1 VSVALHCRVCE
12 AATPPAPGNRCERC
26 DGPTDLSYD
35 WERLRAEV
43 SRDSIATGPA
53 SMWRYRALLPLG
65 PADHTAPGWTPLL
78 RADRLSDAVGV
89 ELHLKLE
96 TANPT
101 HSFKDRIAALAR
113 AAAVEHGIETLACSS
128 TGNLGDA
135 LASQAAAAGLEAI
148 VLVPE
153 ATAGAVAVEAGA
165 NVVPID
171 GSYDDCRRLELELSQ
186 LFPWGFL
193 AGNLH
198 PFASEGGKTIAY
210 EIAEQLDWRLPDA
223 VVCPAATGALLAK
236 VSQGFTELGLVGLA
250 DGPLPRL
257 YGAQAEGSNPIAAA
271 FAADRSIS
279 RLRPNTSYPSLAVGN
294 PAYGDLAIGAARASG
309 GAIYAVPED
318 EISMETSFL
327 ARMTG
332 VVADCAGGAALAA
345 LIRARQSGELDA
357 GARVVLV
364 VTGSGVTPLVRDAGP
379 PVEPD
384 VGAVLARL
392 GLSS

>member
-1 VSVALHCRVCE
+1 MSVALHCRVCE
-12 AATPPAPGNRCERC
+12 AATPPAPSNHCERC
-26 DGPTDLSYD
+26 DGPTDLAYD

-43 SRDSIATGPA
+43 SRSAIAAGPS
-53 SMWRYRALLPLG
+53 SMWRYRPLLPLA
-65 PADHTAPGWTPLL
+65 PADRTSPGWTPLL
-78 RADRLSDAVGV
+78 RARRLSDALGV
-89 ELHLKLE
+89 ELYLKLE

-148 VLVPE
+148 VLAPR

-165 NVVPID
+165 NVVPVD
-171 GSYDDCRRLELELSQ
+171 GSYDDCRRLELELAA

-210 EIAEQLDWRLPDA
+210 EIAEQLDWKLPDA

-236 VSQGFTELGLVGLA
+236 LAQGFTELGLVGLVEDA
-250 DGPLPRL
+250 APQLF
-257 YGAQAEGSNPIAAA
+257 GAQAEGSNPIAAA
-271 FAADRSIS
+271 FADDRSIS

-332 VVADCAGGAALAA
+332 VLADCAGGAALAA
-345 LIRARQSGELDA
+345 LIRARQAGEVEA

-364 VTGSGVTPLVRDAGP
+364 VTGSGVTPPTPEIGP
-379 PVEPD
+379 PVAAD
-384 VGAVLARL
+384 VDAVLAHL
-392 GLSS
+392 GLTG

>member
-12 AATPPAPGNRCERC
+12 AAAPPAPGNRCERC
-26 DGPTDLSYD
+26 DGPTDLAYN
-35 WERLRAEV
+35 WERLRTEV
-43 SRDSIATGPA
+43 TRERIAAGPA
-53 SMWRYRALLPLG
+53 SMWRYRVLLPLAPG
-65 PADHTAPGWTPLL
+65 DHTAPGWTPLL
-78 RADRLSDAVGV
+78 HARRLSDAVGV

-148 VLVPE
+148 VLAPH

-171 GSYDDCRRLELELSQ
+171 GSYDDCRRLELELAA

-210 EIAEQLDWRLPDA
+210 EIAEQFDWRLPDA

-236 VSQGFTELGLVGLA
+236 VSQGFTELGLAGLT

-271 FAADRSIS
+271 FADDRSIS

-294 PAYGDLAIGAARASG
+294 PVYGDLAIGAARASG

-332 VVADCAGGAALAA
+332 VLSDCAGGAALAA
-345 LIRARQSGELDA
+345 LIRARQSGELEA

-364 VTGSGVTPLVRDAGP
+364 VTGSGVTPHV
-379 PVEPD
+379 PD
-384 VGAVLARL
+384 VGPAVAPEIDAVLAHL
-392 GLSS
+392 GLSG